1 MTAYTNKENSMTEK
15 LFDIHCVNVKTKKV
29 TVMTSSPLNHHE
41 ACTMLSKFTKYDHA
55 DLILVEA
62 K

>member
-1 MTAYTNKENSMTEK
+1 MYEK
-15 LFDIHCVNVKTKKV
+15 LFHIHCVNVKTKKV

-41 ACTMLSKFTKYDHA
+41 ACTMLSKLTKHDHA